1 MGVIVTDYQP
11 MKIASTEAQWD
22 TCQPCAFSL
31 VQIGG
36 FTESDQTPSFSI
48 QIPKLLSLL
57 ATGSLDGE
65 VQGMNEL
72 QASEQTEYG
81 TGGM

>member
-1 MGVIVTDYQP
+1 MVTDYQP

-36 FTESDQTPSFSI
+36 FTDEDQTPSFSI
-48 QIPKLLSLL
+48 QVPHLLSIL
-57 ATGSLDGE
+57 ATLSWDGE

-72 QASEQTEYG
+72 QASDRG
-81 TGGM
+81 RVRSR